1 MIKDFEDI
9 INKINTNLKKVSP
22 SDFAEKYRTLTSDVS
37 TRQGKFRYSGT
48 PYLKE
53 VVDTLSP
60 DHPAK
65 IIAVMKGAQIGFT
78 EGVIVNGI
86 LWMIANNPGNTLFL
100 AANDELAKETI
111 ESRLDQGIASCGI
124 SDLIRPNTIRKR
136 NSRTGDTSKS
146 KEYAGGRLFSGGAN
160 SIDKLARQRSVKY
173 GFFDDYSSYPSS
185 DKQQGNLYE
194 LIQQR
199 FSTSAKSMKQFYI
212 STPETFPDNTEQ
224 VYEMGDKRKWMTK
237 CPLCHNRIE
246 ILFNYHL
253 MDEPKEGILFERDK
267 DGILIDDSVVYKC
280 QECGGIFK
288 ETHKYDMNLTGIWV
302 PTAKPLRP
310 WIYSY
315 HIPCFISAPW
325 MYNWTDYVHKWMG
338 IYNQGNVNQ
347 SKLKVF
353 INQVIGIPYE
363 EKEKQIK
370 DNALL
375 YNTRDYNIQEVPLEM
390 SKMDGNGNIVL
401 LTCSCD
407 LNGTLDDARLD
418 YDVWAHSANGSI
430 YSIDQGSIG
439 TSQPGRKKE
448 NRTLFTYRHG
458 GQNNVW
464 DIFEDVILR
473 KYNYQTI
480 EGFQPVLIVGIDMGY
495 LDVYGWE
502 FINKHPGLCV
512 GVKGSPND
520 KFTKAGNNTKLVKKS
535 VNKSNLY
542 LLESNLIKDQLAGMI
557 NLEWKNKNVDQ
568 PEGFMNFPNPYRG
581 KYSAVGYFA
590 QFEAE
595 HKILQQS
602 DDGEPT
608 GWRWDKKTQSSQN
621 HFFDTACYNLAVKE
635 IFLERFLKELK
646 IKDGKWSDFAEAM
659 NSIIER

>member
-1 MIKDFEDI
+1 MKNQFKELFEGI
-9 INKINTNLKKVSP
+9 STGEILLTP
-22 SDFAEKYRTLTSDVS
+22 SEWAEKNVVLDSSVTSLP
-37 TRQGKFRYSGT
+37 GKFSFDTT
-48 PYLKE
+48 PYMRE
-53 VVDTLSP
+53 VLDTFYP
-60 DHPAK
+60 YHPAK
-65 IIAVMKGAQIGFT
+65 IVALMAGAQLGKTQGLIT
-78 EGVIVNGI
+78 NAIVY
-86 LWMIANNPGNTLFL
+86 MISNIPGTCLSLSRDDGLSAEF
-100 AANDELAKETI
+100 I
-111 ESRLDQGIASCGI
+111 ESRLDPVIRSTGLQH
-124 SDLIRPNTIRKR
+124 LIRPNVIRKK
-136 NSRTGDTSKS
+136 NSRSGDTSKS
-146 KEYAGGRLFSGGAN
+146 KEYAGGRLFAGGMQ
-160 SIDKLARQRSVKY
+160 SIKKLVRQRSIRY
-173 GFFDDYSSYPSS
+173 GLFDDWDAAPRS
-185 DKQQGNLYE
+185 DKEEGNTYSL
-194 LIQQR
+194 LQNR
-199 FSTSAKSMKQFYI
+199 FKTFKNEMKQYYI
-212 STPETFPDNTEQ
+212 STPVVRPSNIEEVFLKGDQREWLVPCPKCGEYIQLEWTE
-224 VYEMGDKRKWMTK
+224 GDKREHGIFWELDDKGK
-237 CPLCHNRIE
+237 LIE
-246 ILFNYHL
+246 NSIY
-253 MDEPKEGILFERDK
+253 
-267 DGILIDDSVVYKC
+267 YKC
-280 QECGGIFK
+280 QQCGGEFN
-288 ETHKYDMNLTGIWV
+288 ESHKYDINLLGEWV
-302 PTAKPLRP
+302 PQGEAEQPG
-310 WIYSY
+310 IYSY
-315 HIPCFISAPW
+315 HISSIYAAPHAYGW
-325 MYNWTDYVHKWMG
+325 KEMVYEWLS
-338 IYNQGNVNQ
+338 IFNQGNENQ
-347 SKLKVF
+347 SKKKSF
-353 INQVIGIPYE
+353 YNQVLGLAWE